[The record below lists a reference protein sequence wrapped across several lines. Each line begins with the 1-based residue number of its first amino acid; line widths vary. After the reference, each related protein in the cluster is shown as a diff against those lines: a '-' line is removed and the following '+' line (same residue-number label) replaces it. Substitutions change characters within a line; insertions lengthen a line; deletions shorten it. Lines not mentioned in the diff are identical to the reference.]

1 VADPTI
7 DDLYLRYFPMIRA
20 KCERMLAPGEAE
32 EVAQE
37 TFLRF
42 WQRGPTHSPRAATA
56 WLYRT
61 STRMAI
67 DRLRRRR
74 VLTDLSQVPAPGQNR
89 AEARI
94 TLSELVRDHTPEVL
108 TIVCLCR
115 VDGMNQIEAGEVT
128 GRSERTIRRIL
139 SEFDQRRSA

>member
-1 VADPTI
+1 
-7 DDLYLRYFPMIRA
+7 MIRA
-20 KCERMLAPGEAE
+20 KCERMLAQGEAE

-42 WQRGPTHSPRAATA
+42 WQRGPRHSTRAATA

-74 VLTDLSQVPAPGQNR
+74 TLTDLSTLPAPGQDQ
-89 AEARI
+89 AMARI
-94 TLSELVRDHTPEVL
+94 ALAELARDHAPELL
-108 TIVCLCR
+108 TVVCLCR
-115 VDGMNQIEAGEVT
+115 VDGLTQVEAAEVT
-128 GRSERTIRRIL
+128 GKSERTIRRML
-139 SEFDQRRSA
+139 TDFDKRRSA